1 MKIISDIHYLD
12 ENEVLNT
19 LQGLPIGEPLSF
31 LEVYIMS
38 LNCPYCLSD
47 QVIQV
52 VNHQVS
58 GSNSTGLAASTSFAT
73 IGASISKGLP
83 LPVSPLLGGLA
94 GAVIGGLFS
103 SMFDEPKKPITM
115 TYYHCNHCQQNFR

>member
-1 MKIISDIHYLD
+1 MKTSFL
-12 ENEVLNT
+12 T

-38 LNCPYCLSD
+38 LNCPYCFSD

-52 VNHQVS
+52 VNQQVS
-58 GSNSTGLAASTSFAT
+58 GSESTGLAASASFAT
-73 IGASISKGLP
+73 IGASISKSFP
-83 LPVSPLLGGLA
+83 LPISPLLGGLA

-103 SMFDEPKKPITM
+103 SVFDESKKPITM
-115 TYYHCNHCQQNFR
+115 TYYHCNQCQQNFR

>member
-1 MKIISDIHYLD
+1 MKTSFL
-12 ENEVLNT
+12 T

-52 VNHQVS
+52 VNQQVS
-58 GSNSTGLAASTSFAT
+58 GSDSTGLAASASFAT
-73 IGASISKGLP
+73 IGATISKGLP

-94 GAVIGGLFS
+94 GVVIGGLFS
-103 SMFDEPKKPITM
+103 NVFNEPKKPITM
-115 TYYHCNHCQQNFR
+115 TYYHCNQCQHNFR

>member
-1 MKIISDIHYLD
+1 MKTSFL
-12 ENEVLNT
+12 T

-38 LNCPYCLSD
+38 LNCPYCFSD

-52 VNHQVS
+52 VNQQVS
-58 GSNSTGLAASTSFAT
+58 GSESTGLAASASFAT

-94 GAVIGGLFS
+94 GAVIGGLIDSFIQPPRQQQPVA
-103 SMFDEPKKPITM
+103 FF
-115 TYYHCNHCQQNFR
+115 HCHSCQRNFQ